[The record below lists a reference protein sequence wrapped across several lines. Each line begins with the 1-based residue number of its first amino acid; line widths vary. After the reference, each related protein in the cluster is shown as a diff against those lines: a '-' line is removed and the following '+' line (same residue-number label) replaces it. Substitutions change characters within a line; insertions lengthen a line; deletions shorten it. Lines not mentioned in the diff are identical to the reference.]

1 MGLLQDLLTS
11 GRIVDLML
19 GFVVLEIVAL
29 SLLRRRFGGGIPTLP
44 LLVNIGAGASLMLA
58 LRAELTGSGW
68 RWVAACLVA
77 ALVFHVWD
85 LWLRW
90 RRAPQGGH
98 RNADGVHGG

>member
-1 MGLLQDLLTS
+1 MELLQDLLTS

-19 GFVVLEIVAL
+19 GFVVFEIVAL
-29 SLLRRRFGGGIPTLP
+29 SLLRRRFGGGISTLP

-68 RWVAACLVA
+68 RWVAAWLVA
-77 ALVFHVWD
+77 ALVCHVWD

-90 RRAPQGGH
+90 RSAPQDGQ
-98 RNADGVHGG
+98 RPADGVRGG